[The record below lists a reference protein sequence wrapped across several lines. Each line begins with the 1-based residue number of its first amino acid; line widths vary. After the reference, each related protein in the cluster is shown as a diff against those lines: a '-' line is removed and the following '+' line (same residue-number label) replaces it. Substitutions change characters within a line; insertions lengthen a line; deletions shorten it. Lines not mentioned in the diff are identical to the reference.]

1 MQVRKLLPCK
11 EVRVDMKSLGMPQG
25 CQVNGAVVSP
35 GDSVVNWV
43 KGRKGGEGSAKLAK
57 PKAKR
62 RRLLEALESISDE
75 EEEVAAAP
83 KKPQTGR
90 RSGGSPRKGRSSNET
105 AEEDESE
112 NSKGAGSSLKKLETV
127 VNDEQREQSKKQSVQ
142 VEKEPMN
149 DEVAQV
155 RPGPKLTPEVA
166 AKWRAVGATNGPK
179 LQGVSKP
186 QGAVGLGKPVKALTT
201 TDSFVEGVVSTKV
214 LPTPSVAR
222 ESENLVTIS
231 PSSSVVKQEP
241 VQLDYSQVGE
251 EEVITLDDSEEEDNY
266 ELNYS
271 QVVSNNSNLDD
282 EIDDLLTDSP
292 VPSPDLEH
300 CTSPEQSDED
310 SDVEILEILNN
321 SQTAL
326 FAKVFAKVHKVEPDV
341 KIKTQVEEEE
351 EEMGDFESQSLLEE
365 EEEEEEE
372 DVEMESNKE
381 EPEAGLISRALQEV
395 SGCDEN
401 MVRGAVR
408 KVRVR
413 EGQLNPVEE
422 SSVMALV
429 REEVEEAMVVRVAKL
444 VEGMTEVKV
453 NICLLKLK
461 EKKEGEV
468 TEIMLLETARDQRE
482 EELMQKMK
490 DDDPLYTEE
499 RVREAMKAIG
509 EDLLTLEI
517 LPEVQKQL
525 KQSEQGEDEL
535 ITEAI
540 EAERVEMEE
549 KAMNLSK
556 VFNVSLEVAKEKLEA
571 AGLNVE
577 LASQNLLEV
586 DQGDVTYG
594 VDDEDG
600 LDDLDLEDLARSNSP
615 ELMDMEEGNK
625 ESSGA
630 KAKMAVDTSF
640 DVNDLLEGLSDEDE
654 PPAAKIRPPAVTQQA
669 PSLSNHLMSLI
680 TTTAPASTSSAA
692 AAVKRIPTQAEKDKA
707 SFKNQVFCFSSLKS
721 GYFYFCLRLRLFPPL
736 EQR

>member
-1 MQVRKLLPCK
+1 
-11 EVRVDMKSLGMPQG
+11 
-25 CQVNGAVVSP
+25 
-35 GDSVVNWV
+35 
-43 KGRKGGEGSAKLAK
+43 
-57 PKAKR
+57 
-62 RRLLEALESISDE
+62 
-75 EEEVAAAP
+75 
-83 KKPQTGR
+83 
-90 RSGGSPRKGRSSNET
+90 
-105 AEEDESE
+105 
-112 NSKGAGSSLKKLETV
+112 
-127 VNDEQREQSKKQSVQ
+127 
-142 VEKEPMN
+142 
-149 DEVAQV
+149 
-155 RPGPKLTPEVA
+155 
-166 AKWRAVGATNGPK
+166 
-179 LQGVSKP
+179 
-186 QGAVGLGKPVKALTT
+186 
-201 TDSFVEGVVSTKV
+201 
-214 LPTPSVAR
+214 
-222 ESENLVTIS
+222 
-231 PSSSVVKQEP
+231 
-241 VQLDYSQVGE
+241 
-251 EEVITLDDSEEEDNY
+251 
-266 ELNYS
+266 
-271 QVVSNNSNLDD
+271 
-282 EIDDLLTDSP
+282 
-292 VPSPDLEH
+292 
-300 CTSPEQSDED
+300 
-310 SDVEILEILNN
+310 
-321 SQTAL
+321 
-326 FAKVFAKVHKVEPDV
+326 
-341 KIKTQVEEEE
+341 
-351 EEMGDFESQSLLEE
+351 
-365 EEEEEEE
+365 
-372 DVEMESNKE
+372 
-381 EPEAGLISRALQEV
+381 
-395 SGCDEN
+395 
-401 MVRGAVR
+401 
-408 KVRVR
+408 
-413 EGQLNPVEE
+413 
-422 SSVMALV
+422 MALV

-461 EKKEGEV
+461 ERKEGEV

-630 KAKMAVDTSF
+630 NAKMAVDTSF

-669 PSLSNHLMSLI
+669 PSLSSHLMSLI

-692 AAVKRIPTQAEKDKA
+692 AAVKRMPTQAEKDKA
-707 SFKNQVFCFSSLKS
+707 SFKNQVAPLPTSRAKMIEAPTMPQRHAFLRGVSFPSGSAAAASPNLSKEDKAERRKAKLKEEEEAVPMLRAASNKTNKTQALLAAMKDDSTPSRQPKKLPSVKPPPRRSIANYGAPALPSPSLK
-721 GYFYFCLRLRLFPPL
+721 PP
-736 EQR
+736 QTSKSQ

>member
-1 MQVRKLLPCK
+1 M
-11 EVRVDMKSLGMPQG
+11 
-25 CQVNGAVVSP
+25 
-35 GDSVVNWV
+35 
-43 KGRKGGEGSAKLAK
+43 
-57 PKAKR
+57 
-62 RRLLEALESISDE
+62 
-75 EEEVAAAP
+75 
-83 KKPQTGR
+83 
-90 RSGGSPRKGRSSNET
+90 
-105 AEEDESE
+105 
-112 NSKGAGSSLKKLETV
+112 
-127 VNDEQREQSKKQSVQ
+127 
-142 VEKEPMN
+142 
-149 DEVAQV
+149 
-155 RPGPKLTPEVA
+155 
-166 AKWRAVGATNGPK
+166 
-179 LQGVSKP
+179 
-186 QGAVGLGKPVKALTT
+186 
-201 TDSFVEGVVSTKV
+201 
-214 LPTPSVAR
+214 
-222 ESENLVTIS
+222 
-231 PSSSVVKQEP
+231 
-241 VQLDYSQVGE
+241 
-251 EEVITLDDSEEEDNY
+251 
-266 ELNYS
+266 
-271 QVVSNNSNLDD
+271 
-282 EIDDLLTDSP
+282 
-292 VPSPDLEH
+292 
-300 CTSPEQSDED
+300 
-310 SDVEILEILNN
+310 
-321 SQTAL
+321 
-326 FAKVFAKVHKVEPDV
+326 
-341 KIKTQVEEEE
+341 
-351 EEMGDFESQSLLEE
+351 
-365 EEEEEEE
+365 
-372 DVEMESNKE
+372 EMESNKE

-461 EKKEGEV
+461 ERKEREV

-490 DDDPLYTEE
+490 DDDPLYTKE

-669 PSLSNHLMSLI
+669 PSLSSHLMSLI

-707 SFKNQVFCFSSLKS
+707 SFKNQVFWFSSLKS

>member
-1 MQVRKLLPCK
+1 M
-11 EVRVDMKSLGMPQG
+11 
-25 CQVNGAVVSP
+25 
-35 GDSVVNWV
+35 
-43 KGRKGGEGSAKLAK
+43 
-57 PKAKR
+57 
-62 RRLLEALESISDE
+62 
-75 EEEVAAAP
+75 
-83 KKPQTGR
+83 
-90 RSGGSPRKGRSSNET
+90 
-105 AEEDESE
+105 
-112 NSKGAGSSLKKLETV
+112 
-127 VNDEQREQSKKQSVQ
+127 
-142 VEKEPMN
+142 
-149 DEVAQV
+149 
-155 RPGPKLTPEVA
+155 
-166 AKWRAVGATNGPK
+166 
-179 LQGVSKP
+179 
-186 QGAVGLGKPVKALTT
+186 
-201 TDSFVEGVVSTKV
+201 
-214 LPTPSVAR
+214 
-222 ESENLVTIS
+222 
-231 PSSSVVKQEP
+231 
-241 VQLDYSQVGE
+241 
-251 EEVITLDDSEEEDNY
+251 
-266 ELNYS
+266 
-271 QVVSNNSNLDD
+271 
-282 EIDDLLTDSP
+282 
-292 VPSPDLEH
+292 
-300 CTSPEQSDED
+300 
-310 SDVEILEILNN
+310 
-321 SQTAL
+321 
-326 FAKVFAKVHKVEPDV
+326 
-341 KIKTQVEEEE
+341 
-351 EEMGDFESQSLLEE
+351 
-365 EEEEEEE
+365 
-372 DVEMESNKE
+372 
-381 EPEAGLISRALQEV
+381 
-395 SGCDEN
+395 
-401 MVRGAVR
+401 
-408 KVRVR
+408 
-413 EGQLNPVEE
+413 
-422 SSVMALV
+422 
-429 REEVEEAMVVRVAKL
+429 RVAKL

-461 EKKEGEV
+461 ERKEREV

-490 DDDPLYTEE
+490 DDDPLYTKE

-707 SFKNQVFCFSSLKS
+707 SFKNQVFWFSSLKS